1 MASVTSLTAS
11 VHQRLATAL
20 SATLPTADA
29 DPLLRRSDRADYQAN
44 GILAL
49 AKKAKA
55 NPRELA
61 TQVVARV
68 ESGELIGE
76 IEVSG
81 PGFLNI
87 TLTDRAITQNLAARY
102 ADDTGRLG
110 VPTAERPG
118 TTVIDYAQPN
128 VAKEMHV
135 GHLRSAVIGDAV
147 VQILEFTGENV
158 VRRHHIGDW
167 GTQFGML
174 IQYLDEHPH
183 ELDHKDA
190 RVSGEEAMS
199 NLDRLYKAAR
209 KLFDSD
215 EEFKTRARRRVV
227 DLQAGDPHTLATWQ
241 KFVDES
247 KIYFF
252 SVFEK
257 LDMEVRDADIVGES
271 GYNDMLD
278 ETCRL
283 LEESGVA
290 VRSEGALCVFFDDV
304 KGPDGNPVPLIVKKS
319 DGGYG
324 YAATDLSAI
333 RDRVFHL
340 KANSLLYVVDA
351 RQSLHFKMVF
361 ETARRAGWL
370 NDDDV
375 KAFQLAFGTVLGKDG
390 KPFKTREG
398 ETIRLV
404 DLLDEAIDRAT
415 AVVREKAEKVGLT
428 EEEIVENGRYVGI
441 GAVKYADLS
450 TSAVRD
456 YKFDLDQMVSLNGD
470 TSVYLQYAY
479 ARIQSILR
487 KAGEAG
493 PAAHPELELAPAERA
508 LGLHLDQFGE
518 AVAEVAESYEPHKL
532 AAYLFRLA
540 TLLTSFY
547 DQCPVLKA
555 ESPAQVENRLF
566 LVDLTARTLHRGMA
580 LLATRT
586 PSPHAPPP
594 GYRPPA
600 AGRVALR
607 HPRPGRCRCL
617 PLQSLA
623 WRPFPI
629 RCPSWR
635 PTRAGVCSG
644 LNSRFRRG
652 G

>member
-1 MASVTSLTAS
+1 MASVTSLSDS
-11 VHQRLATAL
+11 VHQRLAAAL
-20 SATLPTADA
+20 SAALPQAGSA
-29 DPLLRRSDRADYQAN
+29 DPLLRRSDRADFQAN

-49 AKKAKA
+49 AKKEKA

-61 TQVVARV
+61 TQVVSGV
-68 ESGELIGE
+68 ESGELIKDV
-76 IEVSG
+76 EVSG

-87 TLTDRAITQNLAARY
+87 TLTDRAITRNLAARY

-110 VPTAERPG
+110 VPHAEHPG

-147 VQILEFTGENV
+147 VQLLEFTGENV

-174 IQYLDEHPH
+174 IQYLEEHPH
-183 ELDHKDA
+183 ELDHKA
-190 RVSGEEAMS
+190 GEASGEEAMS

-209 KLFDSD
+209 KLFDAD

-227 DLQAGDPHTLATWQ
+227 DLQAGDPQTVATWQ

-257 LDMEVRDADIVGES
+257 LDMEIRDADIVGES
-271 GYNDMLD
+271 GYNDMLA

-290 VRSEGALCVFFDDV
+290 VRSEGALCVFFDDI
-304 KGPDGNPVPLIVKKS
+304 KGPDGNPVPLIVQKS

-333 RDRVFHL
+333 RDRVFNL
-340 KANSLLYVVDA
+340 KANSLIYVVDA

-361 ETARRAGWL
+361 ETARKAGWL
-370 NDDDV
+370 GEDV
-375 KAFQLAFGTVLGKDG
+375 KAYQLAFGTVLGKDG

-398 ETIRLV
+398 ETVRLV
-404 DLLDEAIDRAT
+404 DLLDEAIDRAS
-415 AVVREKAEKVGLT
+415 AVVREKAQDLS
-428 EEEIVENGRYVGI
+428 EEEIAERGTQVGV

-450 TSAVRD
+450 TSANRD

-487 KAGEAG
+487 KAGASR
-493 PAAHPELELAPAERA
+493 PAAHPELELHEAERA
-508 LGLHLDQFGE
+508 LGLHADSF
-518 AVAEVAESYEPHKL
+518 AATVAEAATEYAPHKL
-532 AAYLFRLA
+532 AAYLYQLA
-540 TLLTSFY
+540 SLYTTFY
-547 DQCPVLKA
+547 DKCPVLKA
-555 ESPAQVENRLF
+555 ETQEQIENRLF
-566 LVDLTARTLHRGMA
+566 LCDVTARTLHRGMD
-580 LLATRT
+580 LLGIRT
-586 PSPHAPPP
+586 PE
-594 GYRPPA
+594 R
-600 AGRVALR
+600 L
-607 HPRPGRCRCL
+607 
-617 PLQSLA
+617 
-623 WRPFPI
+623 
-629 RCPSWR
+629 
-635 PTRAGVCSG
+635 
-644 LNSRFRRG
+644 
-652 G
+652 

>member
-1 MASVTSLTAS
+1 MASVTSLSDNVQQHLAS
-11 VHQRLATAL
+11 AL
-20 SATLPTADA
+20 SATLPEAAGA
-29 DPLLRRSDRADYQAN
+29 DPLLRRSDRADFQAN

-61 TQVVARV
+61 AQVVGRV
-68 ESGELIGE
+68 ETGEVIKDV
-76 IEVSG
+76 EVSG

-87 TLTDRAITQNLAARY
+87 TVADKAITGNLAARY

-110 VPTAERPG
+110 VPTAADPG

-135 GHLRSAVIGDAV
+135 GHLRSAVIGDSV
-147 VQILEFTGENV
+147 VQLLEFTGENV
-158 VRRHHIGDW
+158 IRRHHIGDW

-183 ELDHKDA
+183 ELDHKA
-190 RVSGEEAMS
+190 GQVTGEEAMS

-209 KLFDSD
+209 KKFDSD

-227 DLQAGDPHTLATWQ
+227 DLQAGDPHTLAMWQ

-257 LDMEVRDADIVGES
+257 LDMEIRDADIVGES
-271 GYNDMLD
+271 GYNDMLA

-290 VRSEGALCVFFDDV
+290 VRSEGALCVFFDDI
-304 KGPDGNPVPLIVKKS
+304 KGPDGKPVPLIVQKS

-333 RDRVFHL
+333 RDRVFNL
-340 KANSLLYVVDA
+340 KANTLLYVVDA
-351 RQSLHFKMVF
+351 RQALHFRMVF

-370 NDDDV
+370 GDDV
-375 KAFQLAFGTVLGKDG
+375 TASQLAFGTVLGKDG

-398 ETIRLV
+398 ETVRLV
-404 DLLDEAIDRAT
+404 DLLDEAIERAS
-415 AVVREKAEKVGLT
+415 AVVREKAQDLS
-428 EEEIVENGRYVGI
+428 EEEIAERGAQVGI

-450 TSAVRD
+450 TSANRD

-487 KAGEAG
+487 KAGEIR
-493 PAAHPELELAPAERA
+493 PAAHPELPLADAERA
-508 LGLHLDQFGE
+508 LGLHLDSFAETVQE
-518 AVAEVAESYEPHKL
+518 AAAEHAPHKL
-532 AAYLFRLA
+532 AAYLYQLA
-540 TLLTSFY
+540 SLFTTFY
-547 DQCPVLKA
+547 DKCPVIK
-555 ESPAQVENRLF
+555 PAPPKDVAENRLF
-566 LVDLTARTLHRGMA
+566 LSDLTARTLHQGMT
-580 LLATRT
+580 LLGIRT
-586 PSPHAPPP
+586 PEK
-594 GYRPPA
+594 
-600 AGRVALR
+600 L
-607 HPRPGRCRCL
+607 
-617 PLQSLA
+617 
-623 WRPFPI
+623 
-629 RCPSWR
+629 
-635 PTRAGVCSG
+635 
-644 LNSRFRRG
+644 
-652 G
+652 

>member
-11 VHQRLATAL
+11 VHQRLANAL
-20 SATLPTADA
+20 SAALPEAADA
-29 DPLLRRSDRADYQAN
+29 DPLLRRSDRADFQAN

-61 TQVVARV
+61 TRVVERV
-68 ESGELIGE
+68 TTGDVIKDVD
-76 IEVSG
+76 VSG

-87 TLTDRAITQNLAARY
+87 TVTDRAITENLAARA
-102 ADDTGRLG
+102 ADPEDRLG
-110 VPTAERPG
+110 VPYADAPG

-135 GHLRSAVIGDAV
+135 GHLRSAVIGDSV
-147 VQILEFTGENV
+147 VQLLEFTGENV
-158 VRRHHIGDW
+158 IRRHHIGDW

-183 ELDHKDA
+183 ELDHKEA
-190 RVSGEEAMS
+190 QVSGEEAMS

-209 KLFDSD
+209 RLFDSD

-227 DLQAGDPHTLATWQ
+227 DLQAGDPHTLAVWQ

-252 SVFEK
+252 SVFDK
-257 LDMEVRDADIVGES
+257 LDMEIRDPDIVGES
-271 GYNDMLD
+271 GYNDMLA

-290 VRSEGALCVFFDDV
+290 VRSEGALCVFFDDI
-304 KGPDGNPVPLIVKKS
+304 KGPDGKPVPLIVQKS

-333 RDRVFHL
+333 RDRVFNL

-370 NDDDV
+370 NEDV

-398 ETIRLV
+398 ETVRLV
-404 DLLDEAIDRAT
+404 DLLDEAIERAT
-415 AVVREKAEKVGLT
+415 AVVREKDAQHQLS
-428 EEEIVENGRYVGI
+428 EEEIAERGAQVGI

-450 TSAVRD
+450 TSANRD

-487 KAGEAG
+487 KAGEVR
-493 PAAHPELELAPAERA
+493 PAAHPDLRLADAERA
-508 LGLHLDQFGE
+508 LGLHVDAFAE
-518 AVAEVAESYEPHKL
+518 TVAEAAAEYAPHKL
-532 AAYLFRLA
+532 AAYLYQLA
-540 TLLTSFY
+540 SLYTSFY
-547 DQCPVLKA
+547 DKCPVLKA
-555 ESPAQVENRLF
+555 ETPQQVENRLF
-566 LVDLTARTLHRGMA
+566 LCEVTARTLHQGMA
-580 LLATRT
+580 LLGIRT
-586 PSPHAPPP
+586 PE
-594 GYRPPA
+594 R
-600 AGRVALR
+600 L
-607 HPRPGRCRCL
+607 
-617 PLQSLA
+617 
-623 WRPFPI
+623 
-629 RCPSWR
+629 
-635 PTRAGVCSG
+635 
-644 LNSRFRRG
+644 
-652 G
+652 

>member
-1 MASVTSLTAS
+1 MASVTSLSDS
-11 VHQRLATAL
+11 VQQRLASAL
-20 SATLPTADA
+20 SASLPEAAGA
-29 DPLLRRSDRADYQAN
+29 DPLLRRSDRADFQAN

-61 TQVVARV
+61 TQVVSQVVAGDV
-68 ESGELIGE
+68 IKE

-87 TLTDRAITQNLAARY
+87 TITDRAITENLAARY
-102 ADDTGRLG
+102 ADETGRLG
-110 VPTAERPG
+110 VPLAAEPG

-135 GHLRSAVIGDAV
+135 GHLRSAVIGDSV
-147 VQILEFTGENV
+147 VQLLEFTGENV

-183 ELDHKDA
+183 ELDHKSA
-190 RVSGEEAMS
+190 EVTGEEAMS

-209 KLFDSD
+209 KKFDAD

-227 DLQAGDPHTLATWQ
+227 DLQAGDPKTLAMWQ

-257 LDMEVRDADIVGES
+257 LDMEIQDPDIVGES
-271 GYNDMLD
+271 GYNDMLA

-290 VRSEGALCVFFDDV
+290 VRSEGALCVFFDDI
-304 KGPDGNPVPLIVKKS
+304 KGPDGNLVPLIVQKS

-333 RDRVFHL
+333 RDRVFNL
-340 KANSLLYVVDA
+340 KANTIVYVVDA
-351 RQSLHFKMVF
+351 RQALHFRMVF

-370 NDDDV
+370 NDDV
-375 KAFQLAFGTVLGKDG
+375 TAFQLAFGTVLGKDG

-398 ETIRLV
+398 ETVRLV
-404 DLLDEAIDRAT
+404 DLLDEAVDRAS
-415 AVVREKAEKVGLT
+415 AVVREKAQDLS
-428 EEEIVENGRYVGI
+428 EEEIAERGAQVGI

-450 TSAVRD
+450 TSANRD

-479 ARIQSILR
+479 ARIRSILR
-487 KAGEAG
+487 KAGEVR
-493 PAAHPELELAPAERA
+493 PAAHPELALVDAERA
-508 LGLHLDQFGE
+508 LGLHADSFAE
-518 AVAEVAESYEPHKL
+518 TVAEAAKEYAPHKL
-532 AAYLFRLA
+532 AAYLYQLA
-540 TLLTSFY
+540 SLYTTFY
-547 DQCPVLKA
+547 DKCPVLKA
-555 ESPAQVENRLF
+555 ETPDQVENRLF
-566 LVDLTARTLHRGMA
+566 LCDITARTLHQGMA
-580 LLATRT
+580 LLGIRT
-586 PSPHAPPP
+586 PEK
-594 GYRPPA
+594 
-600 AGRVALR
+600 L
-607 HPRPGRCRCL
+607 
-617 PLQSLA
+617 
-623 WRPFPI
+623 
-629 RCPSWR
+629 
-635 PTRAGVCSG
+635 
-644 LNSRFRRG
+644 
-652 G
+652 

>member
-1 MASVTSLTAS
+1 MASVTSLSDS
-11 VHQRLATAL
+11 VHQRLAAAL
-20 SATLPTADA
+20 SAALPQAGSA
-29 DPLLRRSDRADYQAN
+29 DPLLRRSDRADFQAN

-49 AKKAKA
+49 AKKEKA

-61 TQVVARV
+61 TQVVSGV
-68 ESGELIGE
+68 ESGELIKDV
-76 IEVSG
+76 EVSG

-87 TLTDRAITQNLAARY
+87 TLTDRAITANLAARY

-110 VPTAERPG
+110 VPHAGQPG

-147 VQILEFTGENV
+147 VKLLEFTGENV

-174 IQYLDEHPH
+174 IQYLEEHPH
-183 ELDHKDA
+183 ELDHKADE
-190 RVSGEEAMS
+190 VSGEEAMS

-209 KLFDSD
+209 KLFDAD

-227 DLQAGDPHTLATWQ
+227 DLQAGDPRTLATWQ

-257 LDMEVRDADIVGES
+257 LDMEIRDADIVGES
-271 GYNDMLD
+271 GYNDMLA

-290 VRSEGALCVFFDDV
+290 VRSEGALCVFFDDI
-304 KGPDGNPVPLIVKKS
+304 KGPDGNPVPLIVQKS

-333 RDRVFHL
+333 RDRVFNL
-340 KANSLLYVVDA
+340 KADSIIYVVDA

-370 NDDDV
+370 GDDV
-375 KAFQLAFGTVLGKDG
+375 KAHQLAFGTVLGKDG

-398 ETIRLV
+398 ETVRLV
-404 DLLDEAIDRAT
+404 DLLDEAIDRAS
-415 AVVREKAEKVGLT
+415 AVVREKAQDLS
-428 EEEIVENGRYVGI
+428 EEEIAERGTQVGV

-450 TSAVRD
+450 TSANRD

-487 KAGEAG
+487 KAGASR
-493 PAAHPELELAPAERA
+493 PAAHPELELHEAERA
-508 LGLHLDQFGE
+508 LGLHADSF
-518 AVAEVAESYEPHKL
+518 AATVAEAATEYAPHKL
-532 AAYLFRLA
+532 AAYLYQLA
-540 TLLTSFY
+540 SLYTTFY
-547 DQCPVLKA
+547 DKCPVLKA
-555 ESPAQVENRLF
+555 ETQEQIENRLF
-566 LVDLTARTLHRGMA
+566 LCDVTARTLHRGMD
-580 LLATRT
+580 LLGIRT
-586 PSPHAPPP
+586 PE
-594 GYRPPA
+594 R
-600 AGRVALR
+600 L
-607 HPRPGRCRCL
+607 
-617 PLQSLA
+617 
-623 WRPFPI
+623 
-629 RCPSWR
+629 
-635 PTRAGVCSG
+635 
-644 LNSRFRRG
+644 
-652 G
+652 

>member
-1 MASVTSLTAS
+1 MASVTSLSDNVQQHLAS
-11 VHQRLATAL
+11 AL
-20 SATLPTADA
+20 SATLPEAAGA
-29 DPLLRRSDRADYQAN
+29 DPLLRRSDRADFQAN

-61 TQVVARV
+61 AQVVSQV
-68 ESGELIGE
+68 VTGDVIEDV
-76 IEVSG
+76 EVSG

-87 TLTDRAITQNLAARY
+87 TIADKAITGNLAARY
-102 ADDTGRLG
+102 ADETGRLG
-110 VPTAERPG
+110 VPYAEQPG

-135 GHLRSAVIGDAV
+135 GHLRSAVIGDSV
-147 VQILEFTGENV
+147 VQLLEFTGENV

-190 RVSGEEAMS
+190 RVTGEEAMS

-209 KLFDSD
+209 KKFDSD
-215 EEFKTRARRRVV
+215 DEFKTRARRRVV
-227 DLQAGDPHTLATWQ
+227 DLQAGDEHTLAMWQ
-241 KFVDES
+241 RFVDES

-257 LDMEVRDADIVGES
+257 LDMEIRDADIVGES
-271 GYNDMLD
+271 GYNDMLA

-290 VRSEGALCVFFDDV
+290 VRSEGALCVFFDDI
-304 KGPDGNPVPLIVKKS
+304 KGPDGNPVPLIVQKS

-333 RDRVFHL
+333 RDRVFNL
-340 KANSLLYVVDA
+340 KANTLLYVVDA
-351 RQSLHFKMVF
+351 RQALHFRMVF

-370 NDDDV
+370 NDDV
-375 KAFQLAFGTVLGKDG
+375 TAVQLAFGTVLGKDG

-398 ETIRLV
+398 ETVRLV
-404 DLLDEAIDRAT
+404 DLLDEAIDRAS
-415 AVVREKAEKVGLT
+415 AVVREKAQDLS
-428 EEEIVENGRYVGI
+428 EEEIAERGAQVGI

-450 TSAVRD
+450 TSANRD

-487 KAGEAG
+487 KAGEVS
-493 PAAHPELELAPAERA
+493 PAAHPELALADAERA
-508 LGLHLDQFGE
+508 LGLHLDSFAETVRE
-518 AVAEVAESYEPHKL
+518 AAAEYAPHKL
-532 AAYLFRLA
+532 AAYLYQVASLY
-540 TLLTSFY
+540 TTFY
-547 DQCPVLKA
+547 DKCPVLRA
-555 ESPAQVENRLF
+555 ETPAQVENRLF
-566 LVDLTARTLHRGMA
+566 LCDVTARTLHRGMA
-580 LLATRT
+580 LLGIRT
-586 PSPHAPPP
+586 PEK
-594 GYRPPA
+594 
-600 AGRVALR
+600 L
-607 HPRPGRCRCL
+607 
-617 PLQSLA
+617 
-623 WRPFPI
+623 
-629 RCPSWR
+629 
-635 PTRAGVCSG
+635 
-644 LNSRFRRG
+644 
-652 G
+652 

>member
-1 MASVTSLTAS
+1 MASVTSLSDSVQQHLAS
-11 VHQRLATAL
+11 AL
-20 SATLPTADA
+20 SATLPEAAGA
-29 DPLLRRSDRADYQAN
+29 DPLLRRSDRADFQAN

-61 TQVVARV
+61 TQVVSRV
-68 ESGELIGE
+68 VTGDVIKDV
-76 IEVSG
+76 EVSG

-87 TLTDRAITQNLAARY
+87 TIADRAITGNLAARY
-102 ADDTGRLG
+102 ADEAGRLG
-110 VPTAERPG
+110 VPYAEQPG

-135 GHLRSAVIGDAV
+135 GHLRSAVIGDSV
-147 VQILEFTGENV
+147 VQLLEFTGENV

-183 ELDHKDA
+183 ELDHKESE
-190 RVSGEEAMS
+190 VSGEEAMS

-209 KLFDSD
+209 KLFDAD

-227 DLQAGDPHTLATWQ
+227 DLQAGDEHTLAMWQ

-257 LDMEVRDADIVGES
+257 LDMEIRDADIVGES
-271 GYNDMLD
+271 GYNDMLA

-290 VRSEGALCVFFDDV
+290 VRSEGALCVFFEDI
-304 KGPDGNPVPLIVKKS
+304 KGPDGNPVPLIVQKS

-333 RDRVFHL
+333 RDRVFNL
-340 KANSLLYVVDA
+340 KANTLLYVVDA
-351 RQSLHFKMVF
+351 RQALHFRMVF

-370 NDDDV
+370 NDDV
-375 KAFQLAFGTVLGKDG
+375 TAVQLAFGTVLGKDG

-398 ETIRLV
+398 ETVRLV
-404 DLLDEAIDRAT
+404 DLLDEAIDRAS
-415 AVVREKAEKVGLT
+415 AVVREKAQDLS
-428 EEEIVENGRYVGI
+428 EEEIAERGAQVGI

-450 TSAVRD
+450 TSANRD

-487 KAGEAG
+487 KAGEVR
-493 PAAHPELELAPAERA
+493 PAAHPELDLADAERA
-508 LGLHLDQFGE
+508 LGLHLDSFAETVRE
-518 AVAEVAESYEPHKL
+518 AATEYAPHKL
-532 AAYLFRLA
+532 AAYLYQLA
-540 TLLTSFY
+540 SLYTSFY
-547 DQCPVLKA
+547 DKCPVLKA
-555 ESPAQVENRLF
+555 ETPAQVENRLF
-566 LVDLTARTLHRGMA
+566 LCDITARTLHQGMA
-580 LLATRT
+580 LLGIRT
-586 PSPHAPPP
+586 PEK
-594 GYRPPA
+594 
-600 AGRVALR
+600 L
-607 HPRPGRCRCL
+607 
-617 PLQSLA
+617 
-623 WRPFPI
+623 
-629 RCPSWR
+629 
-635 PTRAGVCSG
+635 
-644 LNSRFRRG
+644 
-652 G
+652 

>member
-1 MASVTSLTAS
+1 MASVTSLSDS
-11 VHQRLATAL
+11 VQQHLATAL
-20 SATLPTADA
+20 SAALPDAGSA
-29 DPLLRRSDRADYQAN
+29 DPLLRRSDRADFQAN

-61 TQVVARV
+61 TQVVSHIV
-68 ESGELIGE
+68 TGDVIKD

-87 TLTDRAITQNLAARY
+87 TISDKTITENLTARY
-102 ADDTGRLG
+102 ADTDRLG
-110 VPTAERPG
+110 VPFAAHPG

-147 VQILEFTGENV
+147 VKLLEFTGETV

-183 ELDHKDA
+183 ELDHKADE
-190 RVSGEEAMS
+190 VSGEEAMS
-199 NLDRLYKAAR
+199 NLDRLYKTAR

-257 LDMEVRDADIVGES
+257 LDMEIRDADIVGES
-271 GYNDMLD
+271 GYNDMLA

-290 VRSEGALCVFFDDV
+290 VRSEGALCVFFEDI
-304 KGPDGNPVPLIVKKS
+304 KGPDGNPVPLIVQKS

-333 RDRVFHL
+333 RDRVFNL

-351 RQSLHFKMVF
+351 RQALHFRMVF

-370 NDDDV
+370 NDDV

-398 ETIRLV
+398 ETVKLV
-404 DLLDEAIDRAT
+404 DLLDEAVERAT
-415 AVVREKAEKVGLT
+415 TVVREKAEKVGLS
-428 EEEIVENGRYVGI
+428 EQEIVENGQYVGI

-479 ARIQSILR
+479 ARIKSILR
-487 KAGEAG
+487 KAGEAR

-518 AVAEVAESYEPHKL
+518 TVLDVAAGHEPHKL
-532 AAYLFRLA
+532 ASYLYQLA
-540 TLLTSFY
+540 SLLTTFY

-555 ESPAQVENRLF
+555 ETPEHVENRLL
-566 LVDLTARTLHRGMA
+566 LVDLTARTLHKGMA
-580 LLATRT
+580 LLGIRT
-586 PSPHAPPP
+586 PE
-594 GYRPPA
+594 R
-600 AGRVALR
+600 L
-607 HPRPGRCRCL
+607 
-617 PLQSLA
+617 
-623 WRPFPI
+623 
-629 RCPSWR
+629 
-635 PTRAGVCSG
+635 
-644 LNSRFRRG
+644 
-652 G
+652 

>member
-1 MASVTSLTAS
+1 MASVPSLAS
-11 VHQRLATAL
+11 TVQQRLAEGL
-20 SATLPTADA
+20 SAALPEAGSA
-29 DPLLRRSDRADYQAN
+29 DPLLRRSDRADFQAN

-49 AKKAKA
+49 AKQLKG

-61 TQVVARV
+61 TKVVDGIPANDV
-68 ESGELIGE
+68 LKE

-87 TLTDRAITQNLAARY
+87 TVTDEAIVRTLAARA
-102 ADDTGRLG
+102 ADDRLG
-110 VPTAERPG
+110 VPFAEDAG

-135 GHLRSAVIGDAV
+135 GHLRSAVIGAAMV
-147 VQILEFTGENV
+147 EILEFTGEKV

-174 IQYLDEHPH
+174 IQYLEEHPH

-190 RVSGEEAMS
+190 QVSGEEAMS

-209 KLFDSD
+209 KFFDSD

-227 DLQAGDPHTLATWQ
+227 DLQAGDPQTLAMWQ

-257 LDMEVRDADIVGES
+257 LDMDIRDPDIVGES
-271 GYNDMLD
+271 GYNDMLT
-278 ETCRL
+278 ETCRI

-290 VRSEGALCVFFDDV
+290 VRSNGALCVFFDDV
-304 KGPDGNPVPLIVKKS
+304 KGPDGNPTPLIVQKS
-319 DGGYG
+319 DGGFG

-333 RDRVFHL
+333 RDRVQNL
-340 KANSLLYVVDA
+340 KATSLLYVVDA

-370 NDDDV
+370 NEDV
-375 KAFQLAFGTVLGKDG
+375 KAVQLAFGTVLGKDG

-398 ETIRLV
+398 ETVRLV
-404 DLLDEAIDRAT
+404 DLLDEAIDRA
-415 AVVREKAEKVGLT
+415 ASVVREKARDLT
-428 EEEIVENGRYVGI
+428 EDEIAERGAQVGI

-450 TSAVRD
+450 TSAARD

-479 ARIQSILR
+479 ARIKSIFG
-487 KAGEAG
+487 KAGERT
-493 PAAHPELELAPAERA
+493 PLAHPELELAPAERA

-518 AVAEVAESYEPHKL
+518 TVAEAAAEYAPHKL
-532 AAYLFRLA
+532 AAYLYQLA
-540 TLLTSFY
+540 SLYTTFY
-547 DQCPVLKA
+547 DQCPVIKPEPPQEVA
-555 ESPAQVENRLF
+555 ENRLF
-566 LVDLTARTLHRGMA
+566 ICDLTARTLHQGMA
-580 LLATRT
+580 LLGIRT
-586 PSPHAPPP
+586 PE
-594 GYRPPA
+594 R
-600 AGRVALR
+600 L
-607 HPRPGRCRCL
+607 
-617 PLQSLA
+617 
-623 WRPFPI
+623 
-629 RCPSWR
+629 
-635 PTRAGVCSG
+635 
-644 LNSRFRRG
+644 
-652 G
+652 

>member
-1 MASVTSLTAS
+1 MTSVTSLTDL
-11 VHQRLATAL
+11 VHQHLSDAL
-20 SATLPTADA
+20 TSALPEADGV
-29 DPLLRRSDRADYQAN
+29 DPLLRRSDRADFQAN

-55 NPRELA
+55 NPRDLA
-61 TQVVARV
+61 TQVVAKV
-68 ESGELIGE
+68 VTGDVIKD

-81 PGFLNI
+81 PGFLNVTI
-87 TLTDRAITQNLAARY
+87 TDQAITRNLAERY
-102 ADDTGRLG
+102 ADDTDRLG
-110 VPTAERPG
+110 VPLAAHPG

-135 GHLRSAVIGDAV
+135 GHLRSAVIGDAL
-147 VQILEFTGENV
+147 VQLLEFTGESV

-174 IQYLDEHPH
+174 IQYLDEHPG
-183 ELDHKDA
+183 ELDHADA
-190 RVSGEEAMS
+190 DVSGEEAMS

-227 DLQAGDPHTLATWQ
+227 ELQAGEPQTLAAWQ

-257 LDMEVRDADIVGES
+257 LDMEIRDADIVGES

-290 VRSEGALCVFFDDV
+290 TISNGALCVFFDEI
-304 KGPDGNPVPLIVKKS
+304 KGPDGNPTPLIVRKS

-333 RDRVFHL
+333 RDRVFNL
-340 KANSLLYVVDA
+340 KATSLLYVVDV

-370 NDDDV
+370 NDDV
-375 KAFQLAFGTVLGKDG
+375 TAYQLAFGTILGKDG

-398 ETIRLV
+398 VSVKLE
-404 DLLDEAIDRAT
+404 DLLDEAVQRAT
-415 AVVREKAEKVGLT
+415 AVVRDKAGKVGLT
-428 EEEIVENGRYVGI
+428 EQEIVDNGRDVGI

-456 YKFDLDQMVSLNGD
+456 YKFDLDQMVSLSGD

-487 KAGEAG
+487 KAGEAR

-508 LGLHLDQFGE
+508 LGLHLDQFSE
-518 AVAEVAESYEPHKL
+518 VVAEAAKEYAPHKL
-532 AAYLFRLA
+532 TAYLYQLA
-540 TLLTSFY
+540 STLTTFY
-547 DQCPVLKA
+547 DQCHVL
-555 ESPAQVENRLF
+555 SPDNAPEVVENRLF
-566 LVDLTARTLHRGMA
+566 LVDLTARTLQRGMA
-580 LLATRT
+580 LLGIRT
-586 PSPHAPPP
+586 PE
-594 GYRPPA
+594 R
-600 AGRVALR
+600 L
-607 HPRPGRCRCL
+607 
-617 PLQSLA
+617 
-623 WRPFPI
+623 
-629 RCPSWR
+629 
-635 PTRAGVCSG
+635 
-644 LNSRFRRG
+644 
-652 G
+652 

>member
-1 MASVTSLTAS
+1 MASVTSLSDS
-11 VHQRLATAL
+11 VQQHLSSAISAAL
-20 SATLPTADA
+20 PEAGSA

-44 GILAL
+44 GMLAL
-49 AKKAKA
+49 AKKAGA

-61 TQVVARV
+61 AQVVSRV
-68 ESGELIGE
+68 VTGDVIADV
-76 IEVSG
+76 EVSG
-81 PGFLNI
+81 PGFLNV
-87 TLTDRAITQNLAARY
+87 TVADGAIVRNLAARY
-102 ADDTGRLG
+102 ADGTGRLG
-110 VPTAERPG
+110 VPFAAQPG

-147 VQILEFTGENV
+147 VQLLEFTGETV

-183 ELDHKDA
+183 ELDHGGA

-199 NLDRLYKAAR
+199 GLDRLYKAAR
-209 KLFDSD
+209 RKFDSD

-227 DLQAGDPHTLATWQ
+227 DLQAGDEHTLAIWQ

-257 LDMEVRDADIVGES
+257 LDMEIRDADIVGES
-271 GYNDMLD
+271 GYNDMLA

-290 VRSEGALCVFFDDV
+290 VRSEGALCVFFDDI
-304 KGPDGNPVPLIVKKS
+304 KGPDGKPVPLIVQKS

-340 KANSLLYVVDA
+340 KANTLLYVVDA
-351 RQSLHFKMVF
+351 RQSLHFRMVF

-370 NDDDV
+370 NDDV
-375 KAFQLAFGTVLGKDG
+375 KAVQLAFGTVLGKDG

-398 ETIRLV
+398 ETVKLV

-415 AVVREKAEKVGLT
+415 AVVREKDTQGLLG
-428 EEEIVENGRYVGI
+428 EEEITERGTQVGI

-450 TSAVRD
+450 TSAARD

-479 ARIQSILR
+479 ARIHSILR
-487 KAGEAG
+487 KAGEVR
-493 PAAHPELELAPAERA
+493 PAAHPELELHPAERA
-508 LGLHLDQFGE
+508 LGLHVDAFAETVGE
-518 AVAEVAESYEPHKL
+518 AAAEYAPHKL
-532 AAYLFRLA
+532 AAYLYQLA
-540 TLLTSFY
+540 SLFTTFY
-547 DQCPVLKA
+547 DKCPVIKPEPPRDVA
-555 ESPAQVENRLF
+555 ENRLF
-566 LVDLTARTLHRGMA
+566 LSDVTAKTLHRGMA
-580 LLATRT
+580 LLGIRT
-586 PSPHAPPP
+586 PE
-594 GYRPPA
+594 R
-600 AGRVALR
+600 L
-607 HPRPGRCRCL
+607 
-617 PLQSLA
+617 
-623 WRPFPI
+623 
-629 RCPSWR
+629 
-635 PTRAGVCSG
+635 
-644 LNSRFRRG
+644 
-652 G
+652 